1 MIECKPSGPLV
12 INVVKL
18 YASIDG
24 QSFSAFGRIYS
35 GTIRPGDTVNVLG
48 ESYSPDDNED
58 MSTATVSSLAI
69 PRVQQRTEI
78 SMATAGNWVL
88 IDGIDATISKT
99 ATIVQ
104 LLNED
109 DIRFHVFSPL
119 SFRQVGD
126 EAVIKLAIEPLNP
139 SDLPKMVEGLRRI
152 SKSYPISRTR
162 VEESGEHIVFGTGE
176 LYLDCIMHDLRH
188 VYSDIEL
195 KVADPVV
202 GFRETVVNRSS
213 IKCFGETTN
222 KRNKLTMITEPL
234 EKGLADDL
242 ETGLVELSKWSLSK
256 VSNYFQNRYNWDLLA
271 ARSVWALGASST
283 RGPNLLVDDTLCR
296 EVDKTVLNYCKSSII
311 QGFQW
316 AMREGPLCEE
326 PVRSIKVKILDTT
339 LAEKAIYRGGGQIIP
354 TTRRVVH
361 TSIVTAT
368 PRLMEPIYR
377 LEIQCYGDIANGI
390 HPIVTK
396 RRGHILNNFPVPG
409 SPLNRIHAFLPVIDS
424 FGFETDLRLISQ
436 GQAMVHAVFDHWAIV
451 PGDPLDKSIVLHPL
465 EPSPTPHLAREFM
478 IKTRRRKGLSEDIGI
493 VKLFGKEMRTQLS

>member
-1 MIECKPSGPLV
+1 MIDCNPSGPLV
-12 INVVKL
+12 INIVKL

-24 QSFSAFGRIYS
+24 QSFSAFGRVYS

-48 ESYSPDDNED
+48 ESYTPNDDED
-58 MSTATVSSLAI
+58 ISSATVSALAI
-69 PRVQQRTEI
+69 PRARRRTEI

-99 ATIVQ
+99 ATVVQ
-104 LLNED
+104 LETED
-109 DIRFHVFSPL
+109 DTQFHIFAPL
-119 SFRQVGD
+119 TFRQVGD
-126 EAVIKLAIEPLNP
+126 EAVVKLAIEPLNP
-139 SDLPKMVEGLRRI
+139 SDLPKMVEGLRRV

-176 LYLDCIMHDLRH
+176 LYLDCVMHDLRH

-222 KRNKLTMITEPL
+222 KRNKLTIIAEPL
-234 EKGLADDL
+234 EKGLAEKLEGGLIDL
-242 ETGLVELSKWSLSK
+242 KKWNLSKI
-256 VSNYFQNRYNWDLLA
+256 SNFFQIKYNWDLLA
-271 ARSVWALGASST
+271 ARSVWAFGASST
-283 RGPNLLVDDTLCR
+283 HGPNLLMDDTLSC
-296 EVDKTVLNYCKSSII
+296 EVDKPLLDSCKSSIV

-326 PVRSIKVKILDTT
+326 PVRSTKIKILDTS

-354 TTRRVVH
+354 TARKVVH
-361 TSIVTAT
+361 SSIVTAT
-368 PRLMEPIYR
+368 PRLMEPIYK

-396 RRGHILNNFPVPG
+396 RRGHILKTFPVPG

-436 GQAMVHAVFDHWAIV
+436 GQAMVNAVFDHWAIV
-451 PGDPLDKSIVLHPL
+451 PGDPLDKSIILHPL
-465 EPSPTPHLAREFM
+465 EPSPIPHLAREFM
-478 IKTRRRKGLSEDIGI
+478 IKTRRRKGLSEDIS
-493 VKLFGKEMRTQLS
+493 VVNLFGKEMREQL